1 MNFMPDNYDYNN
13 YQDAV
18 TRSFTNL
25 WERIIAFLPNILAAA
40 VILLAGWIIGTFV
53 GGLLRK
59 GLQAIGIDNIGSQ
72 VGLRTLSQ
80 RSGHN
85 ISIPRIVEWIVKW
98 FFIISSIIAA
108 ADILGMN
115 DVTNFFYHD
124 VLGYAGHV
132 LVAMVILLLG
142 MIAANFLSD
151 VVESTVKAGGFAA
164 AGMLGSLTR
173 WSIIIFALL
182 AALTEL
188 QIASSFLQD
197 FFRALVAMF
206 AIAGGLA
213 FGLGGKDHARKV
225 LDYVEQGITK
235 RS

>member
-1 MNFMPDNYDYNN
+1 MPENYNN

-18 TRSFTNL
+18 TRSFSNL
-25 WERIIAFLPNILAAA
+25 SERVIAYLPNILAAA
-40 VILLAGWIIGTFV
+40 VILLAGWIIGSFI
-53 GGLLRK
+53 GGLLRR

-72 VGLRTLSQ
+72 VGLKTLSE

-85 ISIPRIVEWIVKW
+85 ISIPKIVEWIVKW
-98 FFIISSIIAA
+98 FFIIASIIAA

-115 DVTNFFYHD
+115 DITNFFYQD

-132 LVAMVILLLG
+132 IVAMVILLLG
-142 MIAANFLSD
+142 MIAANFLGD

-164 AGMLGSLTR
+164 APMLGSLTK
-173 WSIIIFALL
+173 WAIIIFALL

-188 QIASSFLQD
+188 QIARTFLQD

-213 FGLGGKDHARKV
+213 FGLGGRDHARKV